1 MKGITLVTLATLGLV
16 APGLQAQVP
25 DTAGTID
32 RIVAVVGTR
41 PILETQV
48 EEQALAALRGQPM
61 PTKASDRQALFQ
73 SILDGLINEELVVQA
88 AQKDTLIKVTDEEV
102 TQSVDELFRNVR
114 AKFSSDQT
122 FRDDLRNT
130 GFQTVEE
137 WRSYY
142 ADRQRRKF
150 LVDRFW
156 SELEAQGKLKPI
168 PPTDQEVR
176 DYFEQNKAAFPQRP
190 AALSFRQVVV
200 APHAADSAKAT
211 ALALADSILTELR
224 NGADFATAAKRF
236 SMDPATKDQG
246 GSLNWI
252 RRGQGWDQAFENA
265 AFALKVGQISNPVET
280 AYGYHLIQVERAQ
293 PAEVQVRHILIMPT
307 IDSIQADSARQLAEQ
322 VYRAVKAGASFDSLQ
337 RLYHDKA
344 EEREIQQIPLTRLP
358 PAYASALNDVK
369 EGDVAP
375 LFRLE
380 APDPNRTKYAI
391 VKVDSRIPAGDV
403 RFEDVRDQI
412 RSQLSHELA
421 RRRYL
426 ETLKHATYVDVRP
439 A

>member
-1 MKGITLVTLATLGLV
+1 MRRTTLATLGLLGLV
-16 APGLQAQVP
+16 ATPLRAQEA
-25 DTAGTID
+25 DSTTID
-32 RIVAVVGTR
+32 RIVAVVGNR
-41 PILETQV
+41 PILQTQV
-48 EEQALAALRGQPM
+48 EEQALAALRGQSLP
-61 PTKASDRQALFQ
+61 SDPAQRQALFR

-88 AQKDTLIKVTDEEV
+88 AQKDTAIKVTDEEV

-114 AKFSSDQT
+114 AKFSSDEA
-122 FRDDLRNT
+122 FRKDLQNT

-142 ADRQRRKF
+142 SDRQRRKF

-156 SELEAQGKLKPI
+156 DRLEAQGKLKPI

-176 DYFEQNKAAFPQRP
+176 QYFDENKAAFPKRP
-190 AALSFRQVVV
+190 AALTFRQIVI
-200 APHAADSAKAT
+200 APHASDSAKAV
-211 ALALADSILTELR
+211 ALALADSILAELR
-224 NGADFATAAKRF
+224 KGADFATAARRF
-236 SMDPATKDQG
+236 SMDPGTREQG

-265 AFALKVGQISNPVET
+265 AFSLRVGQISNPVET

-307 IDSIQADSARQLAEQ
+307 IDSVQADSARQLAEQ
-322 VYRAVKAGASFDSLQ
+322 VYLALKNGASFDSLQ
-337 RLYHDKA
+337 RLYHDKG
-344 EEREIQQIPLTRLP
+344 EEREVQQIPVDRLP
-358 PAYASALNDVK
+358 PAYGSALQDVK
-369 EGDVAP
+369 EGELAP

-380 APDPNRTKYAI
+380 APEPNRTKFTI

-403 RFEDVRDQI
+403 RFEDVRDNI
-412 RSQLSHELA
+412 RAQLSHELA

-426 ETLKHATYVDVRP
+426 DTLKHATYVDVRP